1 MTPTPPDGDS
11 EKTRPASPGSGFSD
25 EAVAGAP
32 WMIFSKLIL
41 FFLYL
46 AISILTVRGLGK
58 EAYGVLSIGKS
69 IIEYLFVFAAL
80 GLNAA
85 LLRFIPELTLHRNK
99 AGLVRFLTR
108 SALLQ
113 IIAATLIGL
122 ALCLTAPLAGKFIDP
137 RVASFL
143 PWFALLLPALLAKDF
158 FNDTLTALFLSKKVA
173 LLSLGQTLIWLAL
186 TAAALHQGLGVPGI
200 IAAQFVSIFAASFF
214 AARWLVRHVR
224 SLDWRSPPQG
234 IGRERTF
241 RLAFPVLLNQAF
253 RTLMLKYTEV
263 FFLGLFV
270 STTAA
275 GIYDLGYSVPMLVIT
290 FIPLAVQTL
299 LAAGFN
305 QAYTRDP
312 GSLPRLIDTSYKLLI
327 VLSVPLAAFG
337 VFFAPRGIELIYG
350 ADMSAAG
357 PVASAF
363 CVLHLLPL
371 ISMPL
376 AMAIAAREKVSQT
389 LHLMILQV
397 VLNIGLDL
405 LLIPRFGIPGA
416 IAAVALTFILTI
428 PLRIANVRRIIGPF
442 PFPAFL
448 LVRIALP
455 CTLIAAALYLLLPQ
469 PGLPALLATALLY
482 LVLFFAALRFIR
494 LVSLPDLLQLRSLL
508 PGKAA
513 RLFSSALHLPHSHPA

>member
-1 MTPTPPDGDS
+1 MTPGSANGEPKKARTAAPEGSFS
-11 EKTRPASPGSGFSD
+11 E

-32 WMIFSKLIL
+32 WMIGSKLIL

-69 IIEYLFVFAAL
+69 IVEYLFVFAAL

-85 LLRFIPELTLHRNK
+85 LLRFIPELTHHRNK

-108 SALLQ
+108 SALIQAL
-113 IIAATLIGL
+113 AALLIGL
-122 ALCLTAPLAGKFIDP
+122 ALCFAAPFTTHVLDP
-137 RVASFL
+137 RVSAIL
-143 PWFALLLPALLAKDF
+143 PWFALLLPALLAKDY
-158 FNDTLTALFLSKKVA
+158 FNDSLTALFLSKKVA
-173 LLSLGQTLIWLAL
+173 LLSLGQTLVWLAL
-186 TAAALHQGLGVPGI
+186 TLAVLHLGFGVPGI
-200 IAAQFVSIFAASFF
+200 LAAQALSIFAASLL
-214 AARWLVRHVR
+214 AARWLIRHVS

-241 RLAFPVLLNQAF
+241 RLAIPVLLNQAF

-270 STTAA
+270 GTTAA
-275 GIYDLGYSVPMLVIT
+275 GVYDLGYSVPMLVIT

-305 QAYTRDP
+305 QAFTRDP
-312 GSLPRLIDTSYKLLI
+312 ASLPSLIDTSYKLLM

-337 VFFAPRGIELIYG
+337 VFFAPRGIELVYG
-350 ADMSAAG
+350 ADMAASG

-376 AMAIAAREKVSQT
+376 AMAITAREKTSQT

-397 VLNIGLDL
+397 LLNVGLDL

-416 IAAVALTFILTI
+416 IGAVALTFFLTI

-442 PFPAFL
+442 PFPAGFL
-448 LVRIALP
+448 LRLALP
-455 CTLIAAALYLLLPQ
+455 CSLLAGLIYLAQPKPSLPTLLIQAALYI
-469 PGLPALLATALLY
+469 GLFLAS
-482 LVLFFAALRFIR
+482 LRFLR
-494 LVSLPDLLQLRSLL
+494 LVSLPDLLQLRTLL

-513 RLFSSALHLPHSHPA
+513 RLFDRALHLPHPA